1 MPILGIID
9 SAKTGNLSTTSYESI
24 ATSLV
29 GAGGTPS
36 VTFNTF
42 PSTYKTLQI
51 RCRVMSESGTP
62 ELTVQFNGN
71 TGTNYSQH
79 AVYGTGSGNLVAYG
93 AVSQTFM
100 ITWQGAGGNTNNPA
114 VNIID
119 IMDYAS
125 TNKYK
130 PIRTLT
136 GRDNY
141 GSGTV
146 SQNSGVY
153 IANLNAITS
162 ITFATQSGTD
172 LAEHSH
178 FALYG
183 IKG

>member
-1 MPILGIID
+1 MPILGTIA
-9 SAKTGNLSTTSYESI
+9 SSYLQSTTSYESI
-24 ATSLV
+24 ATALV

-62 ELTVQFNGN
+62 ELTIQFNGVG
-71 TGTNYSQH
+71 GTSYSQH
-79 AVYGTGSGNLVAYG
+79 AAYGTGSGTITGYG
-93 AVSQTFM
+93 AASQSFG
-100 ITWQGAGGNTNNPA
+100 ITWQGAGGTTNDPA

-125 TNKYK
+125 TNKNK
-130 PIRTLT
+130 TFRSLT

-141 GSGTV
+141 GSGTI
-146 SQNSGVY
+146 SLNSGAFY
-153 IANLNAITS
+153 STNAITS
-162 ITFATQSGTD
+162 ITLATVTGVDFAQ
-172 LAEHSH
+172 HSH